1 MKFDLEEQIGE
12 PGGFGKVYK
21 CKNENEQELVCKIL
35 EGNTDTG
42 LRIYI
47 RKAQFIG
54 I

>member
-21 CKNENEQELVCKIL
+21 CKNEQEFACKIL

-47 RKAQFIG
+47 RKA
-54 I
+54 